1 MACNAF
7 FFPLLADNAQKV
19 DDIPVLFVLDIAQAT
34 SQSADLIWGFP

>member
-7 FFPLLADNAQKV
+7 FFPLLAESVQKV
-19 DDIPVLFVLDIAQAT
+19 DDIPVFFDLDIAQAT